1 MMCPMNDIKSIFEKH
16 RFNGEK
22 VVFSSIESLSHLRFR
37 LATEHTSGKHFVCLI
52 VNKDIEFPDLKPY
65 NFVGVQL
72 FTNEIQDEIHLNILL
87 LDVDLKEEFF
97 LFVQNIVNELEK
109 TLTEQEAVKTLFNV
123 ISRWKR
129 LFNRIYMG
137 MLTKEQQKG
146 LLGELLYIDFLLSND
161 VSSNKV
167 IRSWFGIEFED
178 KDFVFENCAMEI
190 KFSSNKV
197 PYLNI
202 SSERQLDITVVPF
215 MYLVLYP
222 CNEVQKGDFSLNSV
236 IERIREKLQCSGED
250 LILFNEK
257 LIEYGYLDDDKIHYE
272 KQYALLK
279 TYSYSVTST
288 FPRIVKDSIPI
299 GIYNT
304 NYKIE
309 ISAVEDFRISLIETI
324 AHI

>member
-129 LFNRIYMG
+129 LFNRIYKG
-137 MLTKEQQKG
+137 LLTKEQQKG

-167 IRSWFGIEFED
+167 ISSWFGIEFED

-215 MYLVLYP
+215 MYLVLYH

-236 IERIREKLQCSGED
+236 IERIREKLHSSGED

-257 LIEYGYLDDDKIHYE
+257 LIEYGYLDDDKMHYE

-279 TYSYSVTST
+279 TYSYSVTSS
-288 FPRIVKDSIPI
+288 FPKIVKDSIPT

-309 ISAVEDFRISLIETI
+309 ISAVEEFKINLQETI
-324 AHI
+324 INI

>member
-52 VNKDIEFPDLKPY
+52 VNKEIEFPDLNPY

-72 FTNEIQDEIHLNILL
+72 FTTKIQDEIHLNILL
-87 LDVDLKEEFF
+87 LDTDLKDEFF
-97 LFVQNIVNELEK
+97 LFVQNIVNELKK

-129 LFNRIYMG
+129 LFNRIYKG
-137 MLTKEQQKG
+137 LLTKEQQKG
-146 LLGELLYIDFLLSND
+146 LLGELLCIDFLLSNNI
-161 VSSNKV
+161 SSNKV
-167 IRSWFGIEFED
+167 INSWYGTEYDD
-178 KDFVFENCAMEI
+178 KDFVFDNCAMEI

-202 SSERQLDITVVPF
+202 SSERQLDISTIPALF
-215 MYLVLYP
+215 LVLYH

-236 IERIREKLQCSGED
+236 IEKIREKLQCCSED

-257 LIEYGYLDDDKIHYE
+257 LIEYGYLDDDKMHYE
-272 KQYALLK
+272 KQYALLE
-279 TYSYSVTST
+279 TYTYKVTSS
-288 FPRIVKDSIPI
+288 FPKIVKDSIPI
-299 GIYNT
+299 GVYNT

-309 ISAVEDFRISLIETI
+309 ISAVEDYRIDLMETI
-324 AHI
+324 TQI

>member
-1 MMCPMNDIKSIFEKH
+1 
-16 RFNGEK
+16 
-22 VVFSSIESLSHLRFR
+22 
-37 LATEHTSGKHFVCLI
+37 
-52 VNKDIEFPDLKPY
+52 
-65 NFVGVQL
+65 
-72 FTNEIQDEIHLNILL
+72 
-87 LDVDLKEEFF
+87 

-129 LFNRIYMG
+129 LFNRIRKG
-137 MLTKEQQKG
+137 LLTKEQQKG
-146 LLGELLYIDFLLSND
+146 LLGELLYIDFLLSNN
-161 VSSNKV
+161 VSSCKV
-167 IRSWFGIEFED
+167 INSWFGIEFED

-202 SSERQLDITVVPF
+202 SSERQLDITAVPS
-215 MYLVLYP
+215 MYLVLYH
-222 CNEVQKGDFSLNSV
+222 CNEVQKGDFSLISV
-236 IERIREKLQCSGED
+236 IQGIREKLQCSEED

-257 LIEYGYLDDDKIHYE
+257 LIEYGYFDDDKTHYE

-279 TYSYSVTST
+279 TYSYSVTSS

-309 ISAVEDFRISLIETI
+309 ISAVEDFRISIIETI
-324 AHI
+324 AQI